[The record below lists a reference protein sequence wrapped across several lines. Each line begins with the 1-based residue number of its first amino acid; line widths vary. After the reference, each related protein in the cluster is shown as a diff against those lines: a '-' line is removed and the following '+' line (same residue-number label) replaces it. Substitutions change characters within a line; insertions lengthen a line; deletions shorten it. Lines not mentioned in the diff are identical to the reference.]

1 MANFNDIVGQEQL
14 KTQLIKVVETG
25 NVSHAYMI
33 SGEIRSGK
41 EFIAKIFA
49 NALMC
54 TGEGEK
60 PCGECRACKMAKDL
74 NHPDI
79 RFITHEKPNSIGVDD
94 IREQIVDDIVIK
106 PSIGPYKIY
115 ICNEA
120 EKMTP
125 QAQNALLKTLEEPP
139 EYGIIILL
147 TTSEEA
153 MLSTVLSRCLKL
165 SMHPVKDAEL
175 KAFLMKELKVPD
187 YKADISVAFSRGNL
201 GKAKMLVASEDF
213 DKIKDEAIILL
224 KYIDEMDL
232 NDMIIAVNKIKE
244 YRLDID
250 DYLDIISVWYR
261 DVLLFKAT
269 GDANGLIFKGEIQYI
284 KKVATKSSYEG
295 IEKILDA
302 LKKAQSRLSANVDF
316 NLTMELL
323 LMAIKEN

>member
-14 KTQLIKVVETG
+14 KTQLIKAVETG
-25 NVSHAYMI
+25 NVSHAYLI

-60 PCGECRACKMAKDL
+60 PCGECRACKMAKDF

-94 IREQIVDDIVIK
+94 IREQIIDDIVIK
-106 PSIGPYKIY
+106 PSVGPYKIY

-139 EYGIIILL
+139 EYGVIILL

-153 MLSTVLSRCLKL
+153 MLQTVLSRCLKL
-165 SMHPVKDAEL
+165 SMHPVKDEEL
-175 KAFLMKELKVPD
+175 KNFLMKELKVPD

-201 GKAKMLVASEDF
+201 GKAKMLVSSEDF

-244 YRLDID
+244 YRFDID

-284 KKVATKSSYEG
+284 KKVAKKSSYEG

>member
-1 MANFNDIVGQEQL
+1 MANFNDIVGQQQL
-14 KTQLIKVVETG
+14 KTQLIKAVETG
-25 NVSHAYMI
+25 NVSHAYLI

-41 EFIAKIFA
+41 EFIAKVFA

-60 PCGECRACKMAKDL
+60 PCGECRACKMAADY

-94 IREQIVDDIVIK
+94 IREQIVDDISIK

-153 MLSTVLSRCLKL
+153 MLQTVLSRCLKL
-165 SMHPVKDAEL
+165 SMHPVRDDEL

-201 GKAKMLVASEDF
+201 GKAKMLVSSEDF

-244 YRLDID
+244 YRFDID

-269 GDANGLIFKGEIQYI
+269 GDANGLIFKDEIQYI
-284 KKVATKSSYEG
+284 KKVAKKSSYEG